1 MVRSNDLE
9 LVAIDGRVL
18 GARLFRPNT
27 RSRAS
32 VVVHGATAV
41 PQRYYEDWARHLAS
55 RGLTVL
61 TYDFRGVGR
70 SRSLPLGD
78 DPITMEDWIDDAAI
92 AQRFMAD
99 YDSCVPLV
107 AVGHSFGG
115 QIAASLSPRVDA
127 IVTVGAQGGFVGR
140 FPGVRRHWFGF
151 VMRTAIPA
159 LVARFGYLPGWAG
172 LGEDLPAGVALQ
184 WARWCTAHEYLFS
197 ELPHMREKMARWE
210 GPMLALSFDDDGFAP
225 LGNVKW
231 LHDHFVGARIE
242 HRHLSAAMLGTPSIG
257 HFGFFRAW
265 ASDSLWPLFD
275 DFVARIGVKAI
286 IGEHERVLAD
296 LAFGR

>member
-1 MVRSNDLE
+1 MVRSDDLQ
-9 LVAIDGRVL
+9 LTTLDGRVL

-32 VVVHGATAV
+32 VIVHGATAV

-55 RGLTVL
+55 RGLSVL
-61 TYDFRGVGR
+61 TYDYRGVGR
-70 SRSLPLGD
+70 SRSMPLAD
-78 DPITMEDWIDDAAI
+78 DPVTMRDWIDDATI
-92 AQRFMAD
+92 AQHCMAELD
-99 YDSCVPLV
+99 RDIPLV
-107 AVGHSFGG
+107 AIGHSFGG
-115 QIAASLSPRVDA
+115 QIAASLRPAADA

-140 FPGVRRHWFGF
+140 FPGLRRHWYGF
-151 VMRTAIPA
+151 VMRTAIPG

-184 WARWCTAHEYLFS
+184 WARWCTAKEYLFS
-197 ELPHMREKMARWE
+197 ELPQLREHMARWH

-225 LGNVKW
+225 RGSVEW
-231 LHDHFVGARIE
+231 LHAHFERASIE
-242 HRHLSAAMLGTPSIG
+242 HRHLSAAVLGTPSIG

-265 ASDSLWPLFD
+265 ASDTLWPLVD
-275 DFVARIGVKAI
+275 DFAARLGVRAI
-286 IGEHERVLAD
+286 VGEHERVLAD